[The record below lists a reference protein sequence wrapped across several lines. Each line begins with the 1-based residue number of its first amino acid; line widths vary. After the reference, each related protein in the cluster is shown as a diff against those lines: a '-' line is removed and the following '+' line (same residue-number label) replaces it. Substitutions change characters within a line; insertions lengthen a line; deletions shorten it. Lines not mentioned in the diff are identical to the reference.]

1 MIQKDFDKLPEWID
15 GYGISVNGLYVWFN
29 DKGYTINPRMDITK
43 PILMFDDP
51 ITNLNSKDEL
61 CSITYRGK

>member
-15 GYGISVNGLYVWFN
+15 GYGIAVNGLYVWFN
-29 DKGYTINPRMDITK
+29 DKGYTINPRMDITR

-51 ITNLNSKDEL
+51 ITNLNSIDEL
-61 CSITYRGK
+61 VSITYRV